1 MSAIPKVVLLF
12 SQVFGVFPIRYV
24 KKKNSRPSIQFSRI
38 LFWINLLVLT
48 VMTTIS
54 CLALYIDFNGYL
66 RGQPI
71 RMKNSTN
78 VVSVFLY
85 VISLDSMAIVV
96 FVSTAKKYRSII
108 NMCHILEKIDK
119 TLQIKIKCPPT
130 IFKFKILLLY
140 LYATFLIFVAEVNLV
155 VRTNGNAIIYAFPLL
170 SYYIQTTLYIQFT
183 FIVKNL
189 NRRFHIISEKIKEE
203 VESQTF
209 NHILAKDL
217 GLFEF
222 RFLPGM
228 YDLTI

>member
-24 KKKNSRPSIQFSRI
+24 KKKNSRPSIQFSRV
-38 LFWINLLVLT
+38 LFWINLLILT

-78 VVSVFLY
+78 VVSVFLD

-108 NMCHILEKIDK
+108 NMCCILEKIDK
-119 TLQIKIKCPPT
+119 TLQIKIKCPT
-130 IFKFKILLLY
+130 VFKFKILLLY

-170 SYYIQTTLYIQFT
+170 SYYIQTTLYVQFT
-183 FIVKNL
+183 FIVKTL

-222 RFLPGM
+222 RFLPGL

>member
-1 MSAIPKVVLLF
+1 MSAIPKFVLLL

-24 KKKNSRPSIQFSRI
+24 KKKNSGPSIQFSRI
-38 LFWINLLVLT
+38 LYWINLLILT

-78 VVSVFLY
+78 VVSVFLD
-85 VISLDSMAIVV
+85 VISLDAMAIVV

-119 TLQIKIKCPPT
+119 TLQIKIKCPT
-130 IFKFKILLLY
+130 AFKFKILLLY

-170 SYYIQTTLYIQFT
+170 SYYIQTTLYVQFT

-222 RFLPGM
+222 RFLPGL

>member
-24 KKKNSRPSIQFSRI
+24 KKKNSGPSIQFSRI
-38 LFWINLLVLT
+38 LFWINLLILT

-78 VVSVFLY
+78 VVSVFLD

-119 TLQIKIKCPPT
+119 TLQIKIKCPT
-130 IFKFKILLLY
+130 VFKFKILLLY

-170 SYYIQTTLYIQFT
+170 SYYIQTTLYVHFT

-189 NRRFHIISEKIKEE
+189 NRHFHIISEKIKEE

-222 RFLPGM
+222 RFLPGL

>member
-1 MSAIPKVVLLF
+1 MSAIPKAVLLF

-24 KKKNSRPSIQFSRI
+24 KKKNSGPSIQFSRI
-38 LFWINLLVLT
+38 LFWINLLILT

-54 CLALYIDFNGYL
+54 YLALYIDFNGYL

-78 VVSVFLY
+78 VVSVFLD

-108 NMCHILEKIDK
+108 NMCYILEKIDK
-119 TLQIKIKCPPT
+119 TLQIKIKCPT
-130 IFKFKILLLY
+130 VFKFKILLLY

-170 SYYIQTTLYIQFT
+170 SYYIQTTLYVQFT

-222 RFLPGM
+222 RFLPGL